1 MLLVVDDDADIR
13 DSLGDYLGQNGHDVR
28 LAANAEE
35 ARACLRDGQI
45 DLAIVDVM
53 MPGEDGLS
61 LCRHICEHVGV
72 PVILLTALAED
83 MDRIIGLEIGAD
95 DYLTKPFN
103 PRELLARIK
112 AVLRRSA
119 GAQQA
124 SGVAGDAA
132 GAALC
137 FGDYQFDLLQQKLTR
152 ATGEIIEL
160 SSAEARLLALLV
172 EAPGRVF
179 SRETLLAQTSN
190 RALGVFDRS
199 IDNQI
204 ARLRKKIESDP
215 KKPELIKTV
224 RGGGYRFAAPVT
236 GQGNKA

>member
-13 DSLGDYLGQNGHDVR
+13 DSLNDYLMRNGHDVT
-28 LAANAEE
+28 LAANAAE
-35 ARACLRDGQI
+35 ARQCLQDGQI

-72 PVILLTALAED
+72 PVILLTALSED

-95 DYLTKPFN
+95 DYLAKPFN

-112 AVLRRSA
+112 AVLRRSGGPQTA
-119 GAQQA
+119 KQ
-124 SGVAGDAA
+124 GDMQSV
-132 GAALC
+132 LC
-137 FGDYQFDLLQQKLTR
+137 FGVYRFDSLQQKLTHETR
-152 ATGEIIEL
+152 GMIEL
-160 SSAEARLLALLV
+160 SGAESRLLAILAA
-172 EAPGRVF
+172 APGRVF
-179 SRETLLAQTSN
+179 SRETLLEQVSN

-204 ARLRKKIESDP
+204 ARLRKKIETDP
-215 KKPELIKTV
+215 KQPEFIKTV
-224 RGGGYRFAAPVT
+224 RGGGYRFAAVVT
-236 GQGNKA
+236 RQEAAG

>member
-13 DSLGDYLGQNGHDVR
+13 DSLGDYLGQNGHDVA

-119 GAQQA
+119 GAKHTD
-124 SGVAGDAA
+124 DATSEL
-132 GAALC
+132 LC
-137 FGDYQFDLLQQKLTR
+137 FGDFHFDLLQQKLTR
-152 ATGEIIEL
+152 ATGEIVEL
-160 SSAEARLLALLV
+160 SSAEARLLTLLA

-204 ARLRKKIESDP
+204 ARLRKKIETDP

-236 GQGNKA
+236 GQGKNA